1 MNCGFTVRK
10 KEEFT
15 LTHCTAVWK
24 NISWK
29 HLCNLKVWK
38 NTEIYILSDLDK
50 HFVKIL
56 FLLQNTVW
64 KIKPSH
70 TTVWKNQKFSLTKT
84 FFHEINYLVG
94 WIFVIHYIVKSNGE
108 VSFSVEFNAEFDA
121 FEITSILDDL
131 RQLELVKVWPTS
143 KSVSCFFGQ
152 KWFFSTEKFTIRKKL
167 FKLFFWLNYYRN

>member
-70 TTVWKNQKFSLTKT
+70 TTVWKNQKFSLTKN
-84 FFHEINYLVG
+84 FFREINYLVTSL
-94 WIFVIHYIVKSNGE
+94 VKMMFSRNFCQKSEKENFRNFHSTLCTLWKFTLTQFWQKFRESNGFTKE
-108 VSFSVEFNAEFDA
+108 V
-121 FEITSILDDL
+121 T
-131 RQLELVKVWPTS
+131 K
-143 KSVSCFFGQ
+143 
-152 KWFFSTEKFTIRKKL
+152 
-167 FKLFFWLNYYRN
+167 

>member
-15 LTHCTAVWK
+15 LTHCT
-24 NISWK
+24 
-29 HLCNLKVWK
+29 CNLKVWK

-70 TTVWKNQKFSLTKT
+70 TTVWKNQKFSLTKN
-84 FFHEINYLVG
+84 FFREINYLV
-94 WIFVIHYIVKSNGE
+94 
-108 VSFSVEFNAEFDA
+108 
-121 FEITSILDDL
+121 TS
-131 RQLELVKVWPTS
+131 LVKMMFS
-143 KSVSCFFGQ
+143 RNFCQKSVKENFRNFH
-152 KWFFSTEKFTIRKKL
+152 STLCTLWKFTL
-167 FKLFFWLNYYRN
+167 THF